1 MNKIKSVQI
10 VEGKGFVMKNAGDGE
25 VKVETS
31 CNSSYKLFTLEW
43 LDEFRDLE
51 EESLDSQENRQ

>member
-1 MNKIKSVQI
+1 MA
-10 VEGKGFVMKNAGDGE
+10 GKGFVMKNAGDGE

-31 CNSSYKLFTLEW
+31 CNSSYKLFTMEW